1 MYDFKRE
8 GFPGF
13 PLGQEIEFY
22 GQKLPEPR
30 MVVTD
35 LPGTDRSIRTLIVVS
50 LLKAQNIVVSHANLE
65 KTTLF
70 L

>member
-13 PLGQEIEFY
+13 PLGQKIEFY

-35 LPGTDRSIRTLIVVS
+35 LPAQTGASVHFIVVS

>member
-13 PLGQEIEFY
+13 PLGHKIEFY

-35 LPGTDRSIRTLIVVS
+35 LPATDRTTDRPGSADRESAEHAPIR
-50 LLKAQNIVVSHANLE
+50 
-65 KTTLF
+65 
-70 L
+70 